1 MKMKQKSSRKSS
13 ERLKI
18 YLPSLIVTLIGFV
31 IAFQFIKPAPPKTIT
46 IATGDPKGAYYA
58 FGQRYR
64 EILAKYGIT
73 LNVRSTK
80 GSVENLDLLGKPA
93 GGVDVAFIQG
103 GVGDPA
109 SMPELGSLASLY
121 FEPLWVFH
129 RAEMPVNRLTDF
141 RGKRIAVGQEGSG
154 TRALALLLLK
164 ENGIDEGNTSLLSW
178 DGQQA
183 EASLR
188 SGKADAAFFVASPRS
203 SFVSNLLAAEGLSL
217 LSMERAEAYTRVHRF
232 LNQVTLPEGVADF
245 RENIPRRDVHLLAA
259 SATLVVRED
268 FHPALVDLVLQ
279 AASEVHGSGGIFDS
293 SYQFPSPEF
302 VDFPIRKEAL
312 RYFKS
317 GPPFLQKYL
326 PFWAASLID
335 RLKVMLLPFL
345 TLLIPLF
352 KVVPPTYRWRVRSR
366 ITHWYKEL
374 QAMDLMV
381 MDNKD
386 PEKFEGY
393 LAQLEQ
399 IDREVARV
407 TVPPSYASELYT
419 LRVHIAHIRK
429 MMGKDHPPS
438 APVKPR
444 S

>member
-1 MKMKQKSSRKSS
+1 
-13 ERLKI
+13 
-18 YLPSLIVTLIGFV
+18 
-31 IAFQFIKPAPPKTIT
+31 
-46 IATGDPKGAYYA
+46 
-58 FGQRYR
+58 
-64 EILAKYGIT
+64 
-73 LNVRSTK
+73 
-80 GSVENLDLLGKPA
+80 
-93 GGVDVAFIQG
+93 VDVAFIQG
-103 GVGDPA
+103 GVGDP
-109 SMPELGSLASLY
+109 SCMPELGSLASLY

-129 RAEMPVNRLTDF
+129 RAEMPVNRLSDF
-141 RGKRIAVGQEGSG
+141 RGKRIAVGPEGSG

-164 ENGIDEGNTSLLSW
+164 ENGIDESNTSLLSW

-203 SFVSNLLAAEGLSL
+203 SFVTNLLAAEGLSL

-232 LNQVTLPEGVADF
+232 LNQVILPEGVADF
-245 RENIPRRDVHLLAA
+245 REDIPRRDVHLLAA

-279 AASEVHGSGGIFDS
+279 AASEVHGSGGIFES

-345 TLLIPLF
+345 TLLFPLF

-374 QAMDLMV
+374 RAMDLVV

-393 LAQLEQ
+393 LAQLDR
-399 IDREVARV
+399 IDREVAKV

-429 MMGKDHPPS
+429 MMEKDHHSPP

-444 S
+444 I